1 MCAWGSG
8 WISAYVCVCLC
19 ECVHVCLCWHMSACV
34 CAHVHVWMCACMPM
48 CIYVCLRKC
57 LCACISVCLWECM
70 PMYIVACML
79 VYMYFPHRLEIMS
92 SPDVQAIG
100 IIISPCCV
108 NRVLICYLWEQ
119 EHAWEIRLDLF
130 CICQVCLVYMKEET
144 GKDRRVEGGRE
155 RFGFE
160 VSWYLKMYSLHS
172 QFLFWHTRSL
182 NFNDSF

>member
-1 MCAWGSG
+1 MCSLSTNHSLFFKVKFWACVPVCLGVW
-8 WISAYVCVCLC
+8 VNFCLCVCLP
-19 ECVHVCLCWHMSACV
+19 
-34 CAHVHVWMCACMPM
+34 VWMYACMPM

-57 LCACISVCLWECM
+57 LCACISVCLWECV
-70 PMYIVACML
+70 PMYICACML
-79 VYMYFPHRLEIMS
+79 VYMCFPHRLEIMS

-100 IIISPCCV
+100 IIISPRCV
-108 NRVLICYLWEQ
+108 NWVLICYLWEQ
-119 EHAWEIRLDLF
+119 EHAWEIRLGLF

-155 RFGFE
+155 RFRFE
-160 VSWYLKMYSLHS
+160 VSWYLKMCSLSS